1 MIISFF
7 AYNEPGV
14 RGTINTGG
22 DAPTATGVGEELLE
36 VWMNQH
42 KDFSTA
48 KAVESLEAFY
58 SSWGNQS
65 GFSAVEPTGVNT
77 TISALI
83 DEPMALIQTG
93 PSILNVRENGEWRE
107 ATETDRDAL
116 RGSRVRVSEDILED
130 WDAGVIDNESEVRFY
145 MKDK

>member
-14 RGTINTGG
+14 KGTINTGG

-42 KDFSTA
+42 KDLSAA

-65 GFSAVEPTGVNT
+65 GFAAVEPSGADT
-77 TISALI
+77 TISVLVE
-83 DEPMALIQTG
+83 EPMALIQTG
-93 PSILNVRENGEWRE
+93 PGILNVRENGEWRE
-107 ATETDRDAL
+107 TTDADRDAL
-116 RGSRVRVSEDILED
+116 RGSRIQVTEDILED
-130 WDAGVIDNESEVRFY
+130 WDAGVIDNEAEAKFY
-145 MKDK
+145 KKGK

>member
-14 RGTINTGG
+14 KGTINTGG

-36 VWMNQH
+36 VWLNQH
-42 KDFSTA
+42 KDVSTA

-65 GFSAVEPTGVNT
+65 GFSAVEPSGADT
-77 TISALI
+77 TISVLT

-93 PSILNVRENGEWRE
+93 PSTLNIRENGEWRKTTD
-107 ATETDRDAL
+107 ADRDAL
-116 RGSRVRVSEDILED
+116 RGSRVKVSEDILED
-130 WDAGVIDNESEVRFY
+130 WDAGVIDNEAEVRFY
-145 MKDK
+145 KKDK